1 MVHAQSAHS
10 MHIFEYKNDDNNED
24 DEYFAKENIG
34 LNPNLTPANEIFSTT
49 INNYNNEVPI
59 HQQQQSMIEQSILPQ
74 SQQSA
79 AVGDRSH

>member
-24 DEYFAKENIG
+24 DESFAKENIG
-34 LNPNLTPANEIFSTT
+34 LNPNLTAANEIFSTT

-59 HQQQQSMIEQSILPQ
+59 HQQQQSMIEQSFLPQ